1 MAGWQVYTGGIRSDP
16 EAAPVEE
23 VLTAEEVAGYL
34 RVHLMTVRRWCR
46 EGMLPAVKVGRAYR
60 IKRTELD
67 QWWQERRQRGDVRNG
82 GPTPQARRTREH
94 PEHE

>member
-1 MAGWQVYTGGIRSDP
+1 M
-16 EAAPVEE
+16 EE

-67 QWWQERRQRGDVRNG
+67 QWWSERRRRSDARDGSRCS
-82 GPTPQARRTREH
+82 PARRRGNH
-94 PEHE
+94 S